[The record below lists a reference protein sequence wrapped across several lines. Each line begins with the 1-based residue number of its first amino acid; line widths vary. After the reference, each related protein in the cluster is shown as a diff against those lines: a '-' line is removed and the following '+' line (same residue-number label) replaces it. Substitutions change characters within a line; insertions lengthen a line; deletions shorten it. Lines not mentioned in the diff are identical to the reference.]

1 MVGVRAQVPASARTA
16 GVLGTSRSGS
26 GVVIDA
32 NGLVVTIGYLI
43 LEASEASLVLAG
55 GEEVTAR
62 ILAYDHESGLGLLRA
77 NQPLAVRP
85 MRLGR
90 SSGLGEWEQVLI
102 SAYGGV
108 EAARPAYTVSRRPFA
123 GYWEYL
129 LEDAIFTSP
138 PYRLFGGAAL
148 VNTEGEL
155 LGIGSL
161 VVRDAVQRERAVHGN
176 LFVPIDALKAVL
188 ADLLALGRTSKP
200 PRPWLGVFTEE
211 LNSGLMVRSLAD
223 GGPAQRA
230 GVEPGDLIVGVGDE
244 PVGSMADFYRKV
256 WGHGNAGV
264 TIALQVL
271 RDARIERISVESGDR
286 YDWLILDV
294 TRDS

>member
-286 YDWLILDV
+286 YDWLILDP
-294 TRDS
+294 